1 MHIISKEKSSPTQ
14 AKLFK
19 TFVRD
24 EDGNILATTAISMV
38 SILRG
43 QSIADASALY
53 AATYVRSHGTAPKNK
68 DEGLIGQYTAK
79 ELGYNYSGLGQGD
92 AEDVTVT
99 ISYDDLN
106 NEATATVEG
115 QTMPFFSQIL
125 GKDNLSF
132 SAKSVV
138 KYQNVSHDAI
148 PRIDAL
154 EASVK
159 SFMKTLDDLVDDQ
172 SKTPEGQRILRT
184 GMLAFNSNTI
194 SARTVNMNW
203 GTISDANINSMQ
215 ASGGTD
221 SSSPLRTARDW
232 MKLEDAIHKSEHE
245 KAPLKFAIFMTDGV
259 NTSGETVWEPKDD
272 TGYWRLYSCYD
283 GCAYYYATSADN
295 PNYDFEANGWEEGE
309 RVLTANPDSLADCLR
324 MSNEGVKVY
333 TIGFAL
339 EEGYYEQNYTSN
351 GYMQY
356 AYTDEDTSE
365 GAYTFLQGCA
375 SSEELFL
382 KAENAETLESA
393 FQKIGAN
400 IVKESIRISN

>member
-1 MHIISKEKSSPTQ
+1 
-14 AKLFK
+14 
-19 TFVRD
+19 
-24 EDGNILATTAISMV
+24 MV
-38 SILRG
+38 IFLRQRG

-115 QTMPFFSQIL
+115 QTVPFFSQIL

-138 KYQNVSHDAI
+138 KYHDAI

-339 EEGYYEQNYTSN
+339 EEGYYEQNY
-351 GYMQY
+351 
-356 AYTDEDTSE
+356 
-365 GAYTFLQGCA
+365 
-375 SSEELFL
+375 
-382 KAENAETLESA
+382 AETLESA